1 MIIDCH
7 QCEMYQSSHCAD
19 CFVTAILSKKD
30 GPVVFRPE
38 EEKAVRHL
46 QQAGLAPTLKFKRK
60 AG

>member
-7 QCEMYQSSHCAD
+7 QCEMYQSVHCAD

-30 GPVVFRPE
+30 GPVVLQAE
-38 EEKAVRHL
+38 EENAVRHL
-46 QQAGLAPTLKFKRK
+46 QQAGLAPALKFKRK